1 MNPHFSSVQLPS
13 HVQLFVIL
21 WTSACQSSQSIT
33 NSQSLLKL
41 MSIELVMPI
50 QPSHPLS
57 SPSPP
62 AFNLFQHQGLFKWV
76 SSLHQVAQC
85 MGASASTWVLPV
97 YIQGWFPLGW
107 TGCLSL
113 QSKGLSR
120 VFSNTTFQKHQFFGT
135 QLFLMTPR
143 MMLFDVTRERDACV
157 LD

>member
-62 AFNLFQHQGLFKWV
+62 AFNLFQHQGLFQEV
-76 SSLHQVAQC
+76 GSLHQVA
-85 MGASASTWVLPV
+85 
-97 YIQGWFPLGW
+97 
-107 TGCLSL
+107 
-113 QSKGLSR
+113 KGLEFQPQS
-120 VFSNTTFQKHQFFGT
+120 FLGTTFW
-135 QLFLMTPR
+135 
-143 MMLFDVTRERDACV
+143 ESEIN
-157 LD
+157 